1 MISGC
6 SDGIFLKRCMQFLT
20 GDQVEQW
27 QWVDNSAARQLIERQ
42 GVGKIRHLSGKILWM
57 QTLVLEKQ
65 VQVGQIAT
73 QWNVSD
79 IGTKPLSKQR
89 LLILLHQVGAC
100 DPETLDMIGQE
111 EFDRFEERIVGQ
123 QSMKRMTKAIMRM
136 ALMWGLEPAFN
147 IGAEATS
154 TEEVCLQVQ
163 ASGSGNENFWLWL
176 AWFGLFIL
184 WIGLATFGYFAW
196 RRVSTDLYHCW
207 NQVGDEDGYIAKQE
221 KRIDDLIVK
230 LERMQIQMEQD
241 YAMLSDRVESTSNEV
256 SMTHDYASGLH
267 YSLVEHGGFLRNG
280 CGLSREQWVHLTT
293 LERANLVS
301 ARTLGSV
308 EYMRLVRQ
316 RFAPQ
321 GNADETDVGAPEGD
335 ESEAMDDDVPMEVST
350 GTDSVTDIVEFLK
363 TEHLKCLQNGDLWD
377 ANEIQHT
384 ILGFLE
390 EVRTEN
396 TSSMFE
402 RCKQKVVEMFEEM
415 YKKATE
421 QNRWE
426 SADHYQMVADMYRD
440 G

>member
-1 MISGC
+1 
-6 SDGIFLKRCMQFLT
+6 
-20 GDQVEQW
+20 
-27 QWVDNSAARQLIERQ
+27 
-42 GVGKIRHLSGKILWM
+42 
-57 QTLVLEKQ
+57 
-65 VQVGQIAT
+65 
-73 QWNVSD
+73 
-79 IGTKPLSKQR
+79 
-89 LLILLHQVGAC
+89 
-100 DPETLDMIGQE
+100 
-111 EFDRFEERIVGQ
+111 
-123 QSMKRMTKAIMRM
+123 MRM

-154 TEEVCLQVQ
+154 TEEVCLQVE
-163 ASGSGNENFWLWL
+163 SGSGNENFWLWL

-184 WIGLATFGYFAW
+184 WIGLATVGYFAW

-280 CGLSREQWVHLTT
+280 C
-293 LERANLVS
+293 
-301 ARTLGSV
+301 
-308 EYMRLVRQ
+308 
-316 RFAPQ
+316 
-321 GNADETDVGAPEGD
+321 NADETDVGAPEGD

-350 GTDSVTDIVEFLK
+350 GTDSVTDIVEFFK
-363 TEHLKCLQNGDLWD
+363 TEHLKCLQSGDLWD

-396 TSSMFE
+396 TSSMLE

>member
-1 MISGC
+1 
-6 SDGIFLKRCMQFLT
+6 
-20 GDQVEQW
+20 
-27 QWVDNSAARQLIERQ
+27 
-42 GVGKIRHLSGKILWM
+42 
-57 QTLVLEKQ
+57 
-65 VQVGQIAT
+65 
-73 QWNVSD
+73 
-79 IGTKPLSKQR
+79 
-89 LLILLHQVGAC
+89 
-100 DPETLDMIGQE
+100 
-111 EFDRFEERIVGQ
+111 
-123 QSMKRMTKAIMRM
+123 
-136 ALMWGLEPAFN
+136 
-147 IGAEATS
+147 
-154 TEEVCLQVQ
+154 
-163 ASGSGNENFWLWL
+163 
-176 AWFGLFIL
+176 
-184 WIGLATFGYFAW
+184 
-196 RRVSTDLYHCW
+196 
-207 NQVGDEDGYIAKQE
+207 
-221 KRIDDLIVK
+221 
-230 LERMQIQMEQD
+230 MEQD

-350 GTDSVTDIVEFLK
+350 GTDSVTDIVEFFK
-363 TEHLKCLQNGDLWD
+363 TEHLKCLQSGDLWD

-396 TSSMFE
+396 TSSMLE